1 MLREIAYSRRMIES
15 NDIVISGPGGDIPA
29 VLTLPESG
37 SGPGVVLVQEIF
49 GVNTYIRE
57 VAERLAGEGY
67 VVIAPH
73 MYWRIQPDFAIEATG
88 PDDLAPAMEVAG
100 KFQIEDGM
108 ADIGATIAHLAG
120 MSEVT
125 GPIGIIG
132 FCFGGSMSYMTAA
145 NHQPACAVAYYGSM
159 IAGNLDLLPKIT
171 CPILFHFGDQ
181 DPFLSNDDVESL
193 RRASDGMTNTE
204 ILVQPGAGHAFDN
217 HRNPMFS
224 KPHAAAAAWART
236 SEFLSTHLKA

>member
-1 MLREIAYSRRMIES
+1 MIES
-15 NDIVISGPGGDIPA
+15 TDLVISSPGGDIPA
-29 VLTLPESG
+29 VLTLPELG

-73 MYWRIQPDFAIEATG
+73 MYWRIQPDFGIEATG
-88 PDDLAPAMEVAG
+88 PDDLAPAMDVASQ
-100 KFQIEDGM
+100 FQIEDGM
-108 ADIGATIAHLAG
+108 ADIGATISHLTG
-120 MSEVT
+120 MDEVT
-125 GPIGIIG
+125 GPIGVIG

-145 NHQPACAVAYYGSM
+145 HHQPTCAVAYYGSM
-159 IAGNLDLLPKIT
+159 IGGNLDLLPKIT

-193 RRASDGMTNTE
+193 RRASEGMDNTE
-204 ILVQPGAGHAFDN
+204 ILVQRGAGHAFDN

-224 KPHAAAAAWART
+224 NPDAATSAWART
-236 SEFLSTHLKA
+236 SDFLAAHLKG